1 MATITLKNIP
11 KQLHQMMKQRAVRHH
26 RSMNSEVIAC
36 LNQAVG
42 SAQVDPE
49 SLIARARALRRKLS
63 VRLSE
68 KDLSALKGE
77 GRP

>member
-49 SLIARARALRRKLS
+49 ALLVRARALRRKLS

>member
-1 MATITLKNIP
+1 
-11 KQLHQMMKQRAVRHH
+11 
-26 RSMNSEVIAC
+26 MNSEVIAC

-68 KDLSALKGE
+68 KDLSMLKGE

>member
-11 KQLHQMMKQRAVRHH
+11 KQLHQMLKQRAVRHH

-68 KDLSALKGE
+68 KDLSTLKGE